1 MIEQPKTNALD
12 AVLGLQRTVD
22 RAERESS
29 DTVDSMVG
37 CPRCGGQLATIRGR
51 HPQDPPRAVCPTCLC
66 EQMEFIARQADRAG
80 NWAVECAKNVVP
92 ANAGLHRTSEA
103 QNNEKG

>member
-12 AVLGLQRTVD
+12 A
-22 RAERESS
+22 
-29 DTVDSMVG
+29 VDSMVG

-51 HPQDPPRAVCPTCLC
+51 HPQDPPRTVCPTCIC

-92 ANAGLHRTSEA
+92 ANDRAHALRAQGETS
-103 QNNEKG
+103 